1 DTAGVSD
8 WSFVHDGDLDLIHQP
23 LDLLGINY
31 YTPTVVRGWDGS
43 RPRESADGH
52 GDGTATPWIACE
64 SVDFPEQHLAKT
76 DMGWPID
83 ATGLQELLLRVAGEN
98 PGLELAITE
107 NGAAFPDAVSA
118 DGGVHDDDRIAY
130 LRQHLTALHQAIEQG
145 ANVTGYYLWSLL
157 DNFEWA
163 YGYSKRFG
171 IVHVDYTTQ
180 VRTLKD
186 SARWY
191 AGVIAGNAVTAADLP
206 RD

>member
-31 YTPTVVRGWDGS
+31 YSPTVVRAWDGAT
-43 RPRESADGH
+43 PREEADGH
-52 GDGTATPWIACE
+52 GASAHSPWVGSAHLVE
-64 SVDFPEQHLAKT
+64 FPEQPGEKT
-76 DMGWPID
+76 DMGWGID
-83 ATGLQELLLRVAGEN
+83 ARGMRELLLRMHREH
-98 PGLELAITE
+98 PGLELMVTE
-107 NGAAFPDAVSA
+107 NGAAYPDVVEDGRVADLARIQYLHDHLGAVL
-118 DGGVHDDDRIAY
+118 D
-130 LRQHLTALHQAIEQG
+130 AIEAG
-145 ANVTGYYLWSLL
+145 APVTGYYLWSLL

-186 SARWY
+186 SALWY
-191 AGVIAGNAVTAADLP
+191 AGVARSGALP
-206 RD
+206 GPA